1 MERARHLPTLRS
13 PRPGRDDPRDAVGE
27 IVLHLRAW
35 LSRWRLDR
43 ELAAGGDPHEPLL
56 GVRARKLTHPRRRE
70 AIASRLEWAIAEA
83 ESRPGRSLSAAI
95 PVRREAVREA
105 RPLMLSLALELRE
118 PGPLSPQGIARA
130 EMLVTDGGS
139 SLYWDGR
146 SLYRDDSPGDLPTDL
161 RSAIAALHMGRT
173 LEDDSHV

>member
-13 PRPGRDDPRDAVGE
+13 PRPGHDDPRDAVGE
-27 IVLHLRAW
+27 IVLHFRAW

-70 AIASRLEWAIAEA
+70 ALASRLEWAIAEA
-83 ESRPGRSLSAAI
+83 ESRPERSLSAAI

-118 PGPLSPQGIARA
+118 PF
-130 EMLVTDGGS
+130 
-139 SLYWDGR
+139 
-146 SLYRDDSPGDLPTDL
+146 
-161 RSAIAALHMGRT
+161 T
-173 LEDDSHV
+173 LEKPGAAVADRPATP